1 MRRAAAPRK
10 LTLKAASSYPMP
22 AESLIQVKPAV
33 PQAVIFSMAP
43 HNFADTG
50 ADIRAIF
57 LRLVQA
63 SREEEAMSRTTE
75 FFQAVRER
83 RHHRR
88 CPEAHHR
95 DVPSYGPAPVG
106 RTERDDLDVWT
117 NAFQPLGASGTQPD
131 LRVDRMIQA
140 FHINRRELEQ
150 DYPRVLRD
158 AEITC
163 GQCRSKRRCFRELEA
178 GTAAANLENFCPN
191 ADLFLIFADDQDG
204 SFRA

>member
-1 MRRAAAPRK
+1 
-10 LTLKAASSYPMP
+10 
-22 AESLIQVKPAV
+22 
-33 PQAVIFSMAP
+33 MAP

-131 LRVDRMIQA
+131 LRVDRMMQA
-140 FHINRRELEQ
+140 FHINRREFGARLPQ
-150 DYPRVLRD
+150 GAARRGDNLR
-158 AEITC
+158 AVSFEEAVFPGARGRNC
-163 GQCRSKRRCFRELEA
+163 GGKLGKLLPERRPVPDFR
-178 GTAAANLENFCPN
+178 
-191 ADLFLIFADDQDG
+191 
-204 SFRA
+204 R